1 MAIEFHMSLHE
12 EKEDLSTGRKTL
24 LRCFTIGNLPSHA
37 SIDAVLIIS
46 SVPSDQMRHITS
58 HGS

>member
-24 LRCFTIGNLPSHA
+24 LKCFTIGNLPSHA
-37 SIDAVLIIS
+37 NIDAVLIIL
-46 SVPSDQMRHITS
+46 SVP
-58 HGS
+58 